1 MPVNKFGRKGMP
13 TDWDG
18 IKALWVAGQ
27 SVAQISKIF
36 GINALTIY
44 SRAQRGKWRA
54 LRNARKA
61 AQAEAQSRQIESE
74 KDRAAS
80 ACPEILTVSHEIAP
94 EKLPKNL
101 PKNLRGEFASPQEI
115 VERALPLASS
125 IEFRSRVIK
134 ANDRALKVL
143 EGTEIANVGDVDRFA
158 EALTKVERIG
168 ARTYGYDREANQ
180 PAVNIAVLTSGSEYD

>member
-1 MPVNKFGRKGMP
+1 MPPNKYGRKGIP
-13 TDWDG
+13 IDWDG

-27 SVAQISKIF
+27 TVAQISKIF
-36 GINALTIY
+36 GIKPLTIY
-44 SRAQRGKWRA
+44 SRAARGKWRV

-61 AQAEAQSRQIESE
+61 AQANAQPIQNQSDKIEGE
-74 KDRAAS
+74 PTGLA
-80 ACPEILTVSHEIAP
+80 PIMVSHKIGSGEMP
-94 EKLPKNL
+94 Q
-101 PKNLRGEFASPQEI
+101 NLRNEYASPQEI

-134 ANDRALKVL
+134 ANDRALRVL
-143 EGTEIANVGDVDRFA
+143 ENTELNHVGEVDRFA

>member
-1 MPVNKFGRKGMP
+1 MSAPNKYGRKGIP
-13 TDWDG
+13 VDWDG

-27 SVAQISKIF
+27 TVAQISKIF
-36 GINALTIY
+36 GIKPLTIY
-44 SRAQRGKWRA
+44 SRAQRGKWRV

-61 AQAEAQSRQIESE
+61 AQANAQPMHNESE
-74 KDRAAS
+74 KVGAEPSR
-80 ACPEILTVSHEIAP
+80 PVTVVLSHEIAS
-94 EKLPKNL
+94 EKIT
-101 PKNLRGEFASPQEI
+101 KNLRGENASPQEI

-134 ANDRALKVL
+134 ANDKALKVL
-143 EGTEIANVGDVDRFA
+143 EGTELTHVGDVDRFA

>member
-1 MPVNKFGRKGMP
+1 MSTNKFGRKGMP
-13 TDWDG
+13 VDWDG

-27 SVAQISKIF
+27 TVAQISKIF
-36 GINALTIY
+36 GIKPLTIY
-44 SRAQRGKWRA
+44 SRAARGKWRV

-61 AQAEAQSRQIESE
+61 AQAGAGSMHLESDKDEAEP
-74 KDRAAS
+74 DR
-80 ACPEILTVSHEIAP
+80 PVTVMLSHEIGS
-94 EKLPKNL
+94 EKLPK
-101 PKNLRGEFASPQEI
+101 KVRGEYASPQEI

-125 IEFRSRVIK
+125 VEFRSRVIK
-134 ANDRALKVL
+134 ANDKALKVL
-143 EGTEIANVGDVDRFA
+143 EGTELTHVGEVDRYA

>member
-1 MPVNKFGRKGMP
+1 MPPNKYGRKGIP
-13 TDWDG
+13 VDWDG

-36 GINALTIY
+36 RIKPLTIY
-44 SRAQRGKWRA
+44 SRAARGKWRV

-61 AQAEAQSRQIESE
+61 AQVDAQSRQIESE
-74 KDRAAS
+74 KDAFATS
-80 ACPEILTVSHEIAP
+80 GPSSIIVSHEITP
-94 EKLPKNL
+94 EKMT
-101 PKNLRGEFASPQEI
+101 KNLRGEFASPQEI
-115 VERALPLASS
+115 VDRALPLASS

-134 ANDRALKVL
+134 ANDKALKVL
-143 EGTEIANVGDVDRFA
+143 EGTELSHVGEVDRYA

>member
-27 SVAQISKIF
+27 TVAQISKIF
-36 GINALTIY
+36 GIKPLTIY
-44 SRAQRGKWRA
+44 SRAQRGKWRV

-61 AQAEAQSRQIESE
+61 AQANMQPMHNESDKIEAEPSR
-74 KDRAAS
+74 
-80 ACPEILTVSHEIAP
+80 PVTVVLSHEIGSEKSP
-94 EKLPKNL
+94 ENL
-101 PKNLRGEFASPQEI
+101 PKNLRGEYATPQEI

-125 IEFRSRVIK
+125 VEFRSRVIK
-134 ANDRALKVL
+134 ANDKALRIL
-143 EGTEIANVGDVDRFA
+143 ETTEIANVGEVDRYA

>member
-1 MPVNKFGRKGMP
+1 MANKFGRKGMP
-13 TDWDG
+13 IEWDA
-18 IKALWVAGQ
+18 IKALYVAGQ
-27 SVAQISKIF
+27 TMDYISKIM
-36 GINALTIY
+36 GIKRSTLE
-44 SRAQRGKWRA
+44 SRSKRGKWRL

-61 AQAEAQSRQIESE
+61 AQAKVKPGS
-74 KDRAAS
+74 
-80 ACPEILTVSHEIAP
+80 IAP
-94 EKLPKNL
+94 DKIEDAPTGPVPVVVSQQIGLAELPSNK
-101 PKNLRGEFASPQEI
+101 RGEYASPQEI

-134 ANDRALKVL
+134 ANDRALRVL
-143 EGTEIANVGDVDRFA
+143 ENTELNHVGEVDRFA